1 MNNSETQPHPSH
13 KLALRVVLPGLPE
26 SLTYAS
32 AHGLPQLAPG
42 WEVEVPLGK
51 RTAVGWVIEILPY
64 EQGIE
69 EIVRKKNTDKGEGT
83 STGELSQLGLF
94 ADTQRTISLKPILRG
109 QKVFSPELLKLFS
122 WMSEYYGANLAEVI
136 DSSLPRRIPSK
147 QVKYLELLA
156 KYFEQKSELIPL
168 LEKRAPLQCAVLKHL
183 EQARAPVSLPT
194 LLKEFPQARSAL
206 KALENKELLVQSD
219 SPCCRAFE
227 NMRAEQQ
234 SAIFINSEAKH
245 LSSAQQLA
253 VDKAVLAMQQ
263 GSFATSLLFGVT
275 GSGKTEVYL
284 RLVEHALAL
293 GKSSLVIVP
302 EISLTPQFIDQFY
315 SRLKVPMALL
325 HSQVGAGARWDAWK
339 GALSGEIKVAI
350 GARSSVFAPLQNLG
364 LIVVDE
370 EHETSYKQSEGLR
383 YNARDVAV
391 MRGKFSSSLVVLGSA
406 TPSFESLINVQ
417 KKRYSLLELPE
428 RVSTRPMPT
437 IHIVDM
443 KKVKRSQMPS
453 ENISPEL
460 HDALQTTI
468 TRGGQAVILYN
479 RRGFA
484 SYLQC
489 ESCSEVIECPSCSV
503 PLTFH
508 RQKNRLLCHYCN
520 LSVIPPSSCSFCR
533 DPKTSRLEGPEC
545 DDFGGSPAS
554 SSIAESVGRLILRG
568 GGTEKVVDELHLLFP
583 EAKIL
588 RMDRDSVASKDSYRR
603 ILGSMR
609 SGKADILVGTQ
620 MIAKGHDLPGVT
632 LVGIIDADVG
642 LHLPDFR
649 ASERAFQLITQA
661 AGRSGR
667 GEEPGTVIVQTREAL
682 HPTMVAIA
690 TGRFRAFAR
699 YELEYRRSLSYP
711 PFGRLLRFVASSSNR
726 EEALKGAE
734 QTKNALQLFIQ
745 QMHNTSSANPKL
757 APKIL
762 GPAPC
767 PLEKLRGRHRW
778 HILVK
783 SSSAKTIST
792 LALRMRSWKSSLTGF
807 SDFRLAIDVDPMEM
821 L

>member
-1 MNNSETQPHPSH
+1 VNNSETQFHPTP
-13 KLALRVVLPGLPE
+13 KLAVRVVLPGLPE
-26 SLTYAS
+26 SLTYAT
-32 AHGLPQLAPG
+32 AHGLPELAPG

-51 RTAVGWVIEILPY
+51 RTAIGWVIEILPY
-64 EQGIE
+64 EQGLDE
-69 EIVRKKNTDKGEGT
+69 LVRKQNTEKGRKS
-83 STGELSQLGLF
+83 STGELAQLGLF
-94 ADTQRTISLKPILRG
+94 TETQRAISLKPILRG

-156 KYFEQKSELIPL
+156 KYFEQKSELMAL

-183 EQARAPVSLPT
+183 EHASAPVSLPS
-194 LLKEFPQARSAL
+194 LLKEVPQARSAL
-206 KALENKELLVQSD
+206 RALEDKELIVQSD
-219 SPCCRAFE
+219 SPCCRALE

-234 SAIFINSEAKH
+234 SAIFTNTDAKH

-253 VDKAVLAMQQ
+253 VDKALSAMQQ
-263 GSFATSLLFGVT
+263 GSFAPSLLFGVT

-284 RLVEHALAL
+284 RLIEHALAL

-315 SRLKVPMALL
+315 SRLQVPLALL
-325 HSQVGAGARWDAWK
+325 HSQVGAGARWDAWE

-391 MRGKFSSSLVVLGSA
+391 MRGKFSSSVVVLGSA

-443 KKVKRSQMPS
+443 KKIKRSQMPS
-453 ENISPEL
+453 ENISPDL

-489 ESCSEVIECPSCSV
+489 ESCSEVVECPSCSV

-533 DPKTSRLEGPEC
+533 NPETSRLEC
-545 DDFGGSPAS
+545 DDFGGSLES
-554 SSIAESVGRLILRG
+554 GSITESVGRLVLRG

-583 EAKIL
+583 DAKIL

-667 GEEPGTVIVQTREAL
+667 GEEPGTVLVQTREAL

-699 YELEYRRSLSYP
+699 YELEYRKSLSYP

-726 EEALKGAE
+726 EEALRGAE
-734 QTKNALQLFIQ
+734 QTKTTLQLFMQ
-745 QMHNTSSANPKL
+745 HMHNSSSANSKL
-757 APKIL
+757 ALKIL